1 MAAEISASRCSVA
14 VVGGGAAGLM
24 AALSAA
30 MTWQDKQGTACDIQS
45 GLPERV
51 PVILLERQDR
61 VGRKILATGNGRCNL
76 SNQDLSLE
84 HYHGSDAR
92 FASGALHRFT
102 GADTLDFF
110 RQIGLLCRAEAD
122 GRIYPYSLQASAVLD
137 LLRLAAE
144 RLGVRTLVSFEV
156 KKLSPAPAAGA
167 FRLTAA
173 DGREVQ
179 AGRVIMAT
187 GGLAAPALGCDSS
200 GYELMTNLGHRLTDV
215 FPALVQVRTE
225 TSLVRGLAGI
235 KFEGNA
241 WVSLDG
247 KKICQSSGEV
257 LFTEYG
263 LSGPPLLDL
272 SRTVGQSL
280 HDHPDCQVMIGLDLL
295 PEMPYDDLLQWLAT
309 RQSAGTKTELAE
321 YQHPRQRDINR
332 TGKQVRNHDNA
343 GATDASK
350 IAGQGCFQQ
359 GKYTSNHENREVD
372 LLQRYLCGIV
382 PKQGKGF
389 TTKECNHNQQRS
401 ATQCDQYPL
410 RGHYRALGKLSCS
423 EVLGNQRV
431 AIGNQS
437 HEQGEGKK
445 GGDPTTQGSSNMGCI
460 DIGHKQAI
468 GEHHDCKGTLRHNH
482 R

>member
-1 MAAEISASRCSVA
+1 MAAEPSASRCSVA

-30 MTWQDKQGTACDIQS
+30 MTWQEKQNAAGDIPAGPS
-45 GLPERV
+45 DRV

-84 HYHGSDAR
+84 HYHGGDAR

-110 RQIGLLCRAEAD
+110 RQIGLLCRTEAD

-144 RLGVRTLVSFEV
+144 RLGVRTLASFEV
-156 KKLSPAPAAGA
+156 RKLMPMPAAGA
-167 FRLTAA
+167 FRLAAA

-179 AGRVIMAT
+179 AGRVIVAT

-200 GYELMTNLGHRLTDV
+200 GYELMTGLGHRLTDV

-241 WVSLDG
+241 WVLLDG

-295 PEMPYDDLLQWLAT
+295 PEMAYDDLRQWLAF
-309 RQSAGTKTELAE
+309 RQSAGLQTELAE
-321 YQHPRQRDINR
+321 YLTGLVHKKIGQALIKRCLERPLNSPVSALTAADRD
-332 TGKQVRNHDNA
+332 
-343 GATDASK
+343 K
-350 IAGQGCFQQ
+350 IAAQLKSLQIRAVGTRDWSQAQVTAGGLDVRDFRPDTLESRLVPGLYAAGEILDIDGDCGGFNLQWAWSSGHLAGRRAMAAVLAANGGQPD
-359 GKYTSNHENREVD
+359 KNR
-372 LLQRYLCGIV
+372 R
-382 PKQGKGF
+382 P
-389 TTKECNHNQQRS
+389 
-401 ATQCDQYPL
+401 A
-410 RGHYRALGKLSCS
+410 
-423 EVLGNQRV
+423 
-431 AIGNQS
+431 
-437 HEQGEGKK
+437 
-445 GGDPTTQGSSNMGCI
+445 
-460 DIGHKQAI
+460 
-468 GEHHDCKGTLRHNH
+468 KGTL
-482 R
+482 

>member
-156 KKLSPAPAAGA
+156 KKLSPASAAGA

-321 YQHPRQRDINR
+321 YL
-332 TGKQVRNHDNA
+332 TGLVHKKIGQAVLKRCLERPLNSPVSALSAADRE
-343 GATDASK
+343 K
-350 IAGQGCFQQ
+350 IAAQLKSLQIRAVGTRDWSQAQVTAGGLDVRDFRPDTLESRLVPGLYAAGEILDIDGDCGGFNLQWAWSSGSLAGRRAMAAAIATTGNRPDKSRRSNQG
-359 GKYTSNHENREVD
+359 T
-372 LLQRYLCGIV
+372 
-382 PKQGKGF
+382 P
-389 TTKECNHNQQRS
+389 
-401 ATQCDQYPL
+401 
-410 RGHYRALGKLSCS
+410 
-423 EVLGNQRV
+423 
-431 AIGNQS
+431 
-437 HEQGEGKK
+437 
-445 GGDPTTQGSSNMGCI
+445 
-460 DIGHKQAI
+460 
-468 GEHHDCKGTLRHNH
+468 
-482 R
+482 